1 MKNLKIISII
11 SFLLIGGVH
20 EKAVINVLAFP
31 YMLFEFFS
39 ELFDGKLGID
49 MLLALLIVITLAG
62 TLVVFY
68 QSQNKSLLTLCFITL
83 TLFSVYFSGILDHK
97 LTIYFVVT
105 SAIFIISSL
114 MIIIKNPTPQQLK
127 KEI

>member
-31 YMLFEFFS
+31 YMLFEFFG
-39 ELFDGKLGID
+39 ELFDGRLGVD
-49 MLLALLIVITLAG
+49 MLSALLIVITLAG
-62 TLVVFY
+62 TLIVFY
-68 QSQNKSLLTLCFITL
+68 KSQNKNLLTLCFITL
-83 TLFSVYFSGILDHK
+83 TLFSIYFSGILDHK
-97 LTIYFVVT
+97 PTIYFVVT
-105 SAIFIISSL
+105 FAIFIISSVML
-114 MIIIKNPTPQQLK
+114 IIRSPQQLK

>member
-31 YMLFEFFS
+31 YMLFEFFG
-39 ELFDGKLGID
+39 ELFDGRLGVD
-49 MLLALLIVITLAG
+49 MLSALLIVITLAG
-62 TLVVFY
+62 TLIVFY
-68 QSQNKSLLTLCFITL
+68 KSQNKSLLTLCFITL
-83 TLFSVYFSGILDHK
+83 MLFSIYFSGILDHK
-97 LTIYFVVT
+97 PTIYFVVT
-105 SAIFIISSL
+105 FAIFIISSVML
-114 MIIIKNPTPQQLK
+114 IIRSPQQLK

>member
-20 EKAVINVLAFP
+20 EKAVINILAFP
-31 YMLFEFFS
+31 YMLFEFFG
-39 ELFDGKLGID
+39 ELFDGRLGID
-49 MLLALLIVITLAG
+49 MLLALLIVIMLAG

-68 QSQNKSLLTLCFITL
+68 KSQDKNLSILCTIALTA
-83 TLFSVYFSGILDHK
+83 FSIYFSGILDHK
-97 LTIYFVVT
+97 PTIYFVIT
-105 SAIFIISSL
+105 FAIFIISSVML
-114 MIIIKNPTPQQLK
+114 IIRSPQQLK